1 MKRAS
6 HTNPIL
12 FFDKKIKSYRSN
24 TANLKTSV
32 MEEKDIELL
41 HRVDLC
47 IEQCRE
53 PELVQTAIKTAVT
66 TVTHKMVWTILQ
78 VTLL

>member
-1 MKRAS
+1 
-6 HTNPIL
+6 
-12 FFDKKIKSYRSN
+12 
-24 TANLKTSV
+24 

-53 PELVQTAIKTAVT
+53 TELVQTAIKTAFT